1 MKRLYKC
8 ESGDTISRSSL
19 LDKWDTLIDEFRE
32 IDDKDYVRFL
42 LQTKL
47 LIATEP
53 RKDLTPVNIDFEDG
67 HQE

>member
-53 RKDLTPVNIDFEDG
+53 RKD
-67 HQE
+67 